1 MADGTIP
8 IRWSAPLPVVEE
20 VAVAAEPLV
29 ERAQAEPLE
38 RQRVRPLQVQRPA
51 GLAVAP
57 EVAVEV
63 AAEAEAVQ
71 QPRPHHRRIFSAPS
85 RICFTSPI

>member
-20 VAVAAEPLV
+20 VVAVAAELV
-29 ERAQAEPLE
+29 ERVQAEPLE

-85 RICFTSPI
+85 GICFTSPI